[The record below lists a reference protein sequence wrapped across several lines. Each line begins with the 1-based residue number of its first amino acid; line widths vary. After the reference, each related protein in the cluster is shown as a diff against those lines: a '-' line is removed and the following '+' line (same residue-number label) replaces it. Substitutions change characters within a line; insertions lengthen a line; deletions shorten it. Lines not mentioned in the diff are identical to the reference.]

1 MTHDAAIPSG
11 GGAAAP
17 PSGDPVAADPPPA
30 PAGLADR
37 LRAAAGNAAPA
48 IGLYLVLRLVS
59 LEVMAVLATTAH
71 RREPAR
77 QVYFDGSH
85 GMWRGWSSPLDPL
98 LSWDARWYI
107 LLAGDGTGGPVGATD
122 PNGVP
127 YELRLMFFPLYPA
140 LARPLT
146 HLPFVS
152 PAAACLIV
160 SLVAAVAA
168 AWGLFALGDRL
179 HGRRA
184 GIMLAGLWAVVPAAL
199 TQNGAFSESL
209 FTALAAWSLLA
220 VLDGRW
226 LTAGLLAGLSGL
238 SRPTAAALIGTV
250 GLAALVAAARRRG
263 GWRPYAAMLI
273 APAGLAGYLA
283 YASARL
289 GGLDRYFE
297 IHRQTFGAHFDYG
310 ESTWQVVKGIL
321 IGIGDDAGQPI
332 RVMSVL
338 FLAGFLVLL
347 ALAVANRT
355 PWPLLVFAVAVL
367 VLAVG
372 SRAHISMIGRH
383 LLPVFPVLIVPAV
396 VLARATTRNVALV
409 LGGLALASGWYAGWL
424 PFISGQGI

>member
-1 MTHDAAIPSG
+1 MAL
-11 GGAAAP
+11 
-17 PSGDPVAADPPPA
+17 
-30 PAGLADR
+30 LA
-37 LRAAAGNAAPA
+37 N
-48 IGLYLVLRLVS
+48 
-59 LEVMAVLATTAH
+59 TAEK
-71 RREPAR
+71 REPAR

-85 GMWRGWSSPLDPL
+85 GIWRGWTSPLDPL

-127 YELRLMFFPLYPA
+127 YELRLMFFPLYPG

-146 HLPFVS
+146 ALPFIS
-152 PAAACLIV
+152 PAVACLIV

-168 AWGLFALGDRL
+168 AWGLFVLGNRL

-184 GIMLAGLWAVVPAAL
+184 GIMLAGLWAVAPAAL

-209 FTALAAWSLLA
+209 FTALAVWALVA
-220 VLDGRW
+220 VLDERW

-238 SRPTAAALIGTV
+238 SRPTAAALIGAV
-250 GLAALVAAARRRG
+250 GLAALVAAVRRRG

-273 APAGLAGYLA
+273 APAGLVGYLA

-289 GGLDRYFE
+289 GGPDRYFE

-321 IGIGDDAGQPI
+321 IGIGDDAGEPI

-338 FLAGFLVLL
+338 LLAGFLVLL

-355 PWPLLVFAVAVL
+355 PWPLLAFAFAVL

-372 SRAHISMIGRH
+372 SRAHISMLGRH

-396 VLARATTRNVALV
+396 VLARATTRNAALV